1 MLLPYDRQDDLT
13 DLIQLALKE
22 DIGNGDITTQAIFS
36 GKEIAKGTF
45 IAKAHGILAGLDLA
59 KTIYHKI
66 SEKVEFIPFKKDG
79 DGIAPKE
86 QVAQVH
92 GPADAL
98 LLGERTVL
106 NFMQRMSGIAS
117 LTNQYAQKIKHTKAK
132 ILDTRKTVPGHRIT
146 DKWAVKIGGGENH
159 RIRLDDR
166 FLIKENHIAVAGGI
180 SQAIQKCWTL
190 KQNKMLAAAIE
201 VEVKNLDEFRL
212 VIKNH
217 AHQVDFI
224 MLDNMSLAEMSE
236 AVRLNSSTC
245 KIEAS
250 GNVTLETVQAIAETG
265 VDYISSGSLTH
276 SVKALDI
283 SLIFDVN

>member
-1 MLLPYDRQDDLT
+1 
-13 DLIQLALKE
+13 
-22 DIGNGDITTQAIFS
+22 
-36 GKEIAKGTF
+36 
-45 IAKAHGILAGLDLA
+45 
-59 KTIYHKI
+59 
-66 SEKVEFIPFKKDG
+66 
-79 DGIAPKE
+79 
-86 QVAQVH
+86 
-92 GPADAL
+92 
-98 LLGERTVL
+98 
-106 NFMQRMSGIAS
+106 
-117 LTNQYAQKIKHTKAK
+117 
-132 ILDTRKTVPGHRIT
+132 
-146 DKWAVKIGGGENH
+146 
-159 RIRLDDR
+159 
-166 FLIKENHIAVAGGI
+166 
-180 SQAIQKCWTL
+180 
-190 KQNKMLAAAIE
+190 MLAAAIE

-217 AHQVDFI
+217 AHQVEFI

>member
-1 MLLPYDRQDDLT
+1 MLLTYDRQDDLT

-45 IAKAHGILAGLDLA
+45 IAKAPGILAGLDLA

-66 SEKVEFIPFKKDG
+66 SENVEFIPLKKDG
-79 DGIAPKE
+79 DAIALKE
-86 QVAQVH
+86 QVAQVS
-92 GPADAL
+92 GPADAI

-106 NFMQRMSGIAS
+106 NFMQRMSGIAT
-117 LTNQYAQKIKHTKAK
+117 LTNQFTQKINHTKAK

-146 DKWAVKIGGGENH
+146 DKWAIKIGGGENH

-180 SQAIQKCWTL
+180 SNAIDKCWAL
-190 KQNKMLAAAIE
+190 KQNKMLSAAIE

-212 VIKNH
+212 VIENH
-217 AHQVDFI
+217 THQVEFI
-224 MLDNMSLAEMSE
+224 MLDNMSLADMSE
-236 AVRLNSSTC
+236 AVRLNTSTC

-265 VDYISSGSLTH
+265 VDFISSGSLTH

-283 SLIFDVN
+283 SLIFDLN